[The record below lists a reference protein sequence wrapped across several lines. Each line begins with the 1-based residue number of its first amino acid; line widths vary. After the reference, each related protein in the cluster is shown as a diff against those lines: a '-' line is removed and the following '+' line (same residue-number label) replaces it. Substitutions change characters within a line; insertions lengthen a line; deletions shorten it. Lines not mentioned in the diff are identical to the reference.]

1 MNCSTSS
8 SVLEFFTKSILNKHQ
23 SELDQNISK
32 CQFVPTFCIAVSV
45 SRGPLFC
52 RSYDYDIVKSTEL
65 EEKVFN
71 KITRNLQPRSL
82 LLALLLPL
90 QFQIASLYRQEDI
103 VQLRDERET
112 QDTAME
118 ETEFQ
123 RFVTPL
129 KEALEGY
136 RREQK
141 GKKEAS
147 ERKKDKDKTKL
158 IRKSRTSAG
167 MRTTIKMRSG

>member
-1 MNCSTSS
+1 MICSKRSHRKERPTRCPREQLPIATMKESLCS
-8 SVLEFFTKSILNKHQ
+8 YKDPAQPKINKVIL
-23 SELDQNISK
+23 
-32 CQFVPTFCIAVSV
+32 
-45 SRGPLFC
+45 
-52 RSYDYDIVKSTEL
+52 
-65 EEKVFN
+65 
-71 KITRNLQPRSL
+71 
-82 LLALLLPL
+82 
-90 QFQIASLYRQEDI
+90 QIEQK
-103 VQLRDERET
+103 LRDERET